1 MSNKQKAKKT
11 EPTQKE
17 TPTVVILDQPKFE
30 YDRLISYFKYLVTIT
45 MGAIAIVVG
54 VVVYFTYKDAK
65 EFKAELKEKEEKLES
80 ILNGEKNKMK
90 EDIREIKE
98 KYKETE
104 NEFKAEVRA
113 TKTDA
118 VNQISIIKGEAI
130 QTAKTAANDEIEKT
144 FRDNN
149 IDSFIVKVAKKHM
162 DPQVTKAI
170 LDERDRK
177 IEDAIFKM
185 EGSDIYEMNIA
196 SLLLNTNLQYPLK
209 QIHIDKL
216 IELCK
221 SNKNVFMNPYIC
233 SALSYQKNNSKVTE
247 FFEYI
252 IVRENE
258 DPDCKGIA
266 KRYLDAV
273 KQIKLNKQ

>member
-1 MSNKQKAKKT
+1 MSKKQKLK
-11 EPTQKE
+11 ENQSSPKE
-17 TPTVVILDQPKFE
+17 TDLPKVFDQPKLE

-45 MGAIAIVVG
+45 MSAIAIIVG
-54 VVVYFTYKDAK
+54 VAVYFTYKDAK
-65 EFKAELKEKEEKLES
+65 EFKAELKEKEEILEN
-80 ILNGEKNKMK
+80 ILKGEKEKMK
-90 EDIREIKE
+90 EDILEIKE

-104 NEFKAEVRA
+104 NEFKEEVKA

-118 VNQISIIKGEAI
+118 VNQISSIKSEAL

-162 DPQVTKAI
+162 EPQFTKAI
-170 LDERDRK
+170 LEERDKK
-177 IEDAIFKM
+177 IEDAILKM

-221 SNKNVFMNPYIC
+221 SKKNISMNPYIC
-233 SALSYQKNNSKVTE
+233 SALSYQKNNDKVIK

-252 IVRENE
+252 IINE
-258 DPDCKGIA
+258 KEDIDSKEIA
-266 KRYLDAV
+266 QKYLNPL
-273 KQIKLNKQ
+273 KTK